1 MSSPTSPL
9 AASPP
14 AASHPGAPLPAS
26 LDLAGRTALVT
37 GCGSAEGIGFATARE
52 LAQRGARVVM
62 TATTER
68 IEQRAQELRDAG
80 HDAAG
85 VVARLET
92 ESAAHAAIEALRALG
107 AEPDILVNNAGMV
120 AVGEEFPRGDIGMSL
135 DEWRSAVDVN
145 LTSVF
150 LVTRA
155 VIGRM
160 RECGWGR
167 IVTVASTTGAL
178 QAARDDLGYATAKAG
193 VLGLTRGLAVDE
205 ARHGITVNA
214 VAPGWIATAS
224 QLEQEAVEGGLVPLG
239 RSGRPDEVASAIA
252 WLASPGASYITGQ
265 LIVVDG
271 GNSVAEER
279 RPGLWG

>member
-1 MSSPTSPL
+1 MSTSTAAAQPAAAAHPL
-9 AASPP
+9 PP
-14 AASHPGAPLPAS
+14 A
-26 LDLAGRTALVT
+26 LDLSGRTALVT
-37 GCGSAEGIGFATARE
+37 GCGSAEGIGFACARA
-52 LAQRGARVVM
+52 LARLGARVVM
-62 TATTER
+62 TATTDR
-68 IEQRAQELRDAG
+68 IELRVAELRAEG
-80 HDAAG
+80 HDADG

-92 ESAAHAAIEALRALG
+92 ESAARAALEAVAALG
-107 AEPDILVNNAGMV
+107 AEPSILVNNAGMV
-120 AVGEEFPRGDIGMSL
+120 ALGEEFPRGDIGMSL

-150 LVTRA
+150 LVTRG
-155 VIGRM
+155 VIERM
-160 RECGWGR
+160 RERGWGR
-167 IVTVASTTGAL
+167 IITVASTTGAV

-193 VLGLTRGLAVDE
+193 VLGLTRGLALDE

-224 QLEQEAVEGGLVPLG
+224 QLEQEAIEGELVPLG

-252 WLASPGASYITGQ
+252 WLASPGASYVTGQ
-265 LIVVDG
+265 LVVVDG

>member
-1 MSSPTSPL
+1 MSDPSPHDDPTSPG
-9 AASPP
+9 P
-14 AASHPGAPLPAS
+14 AAGRPALS
-26 LDLAGRTALVT
+26 ASIDLTGRTALVT

-52 LAQRGARVVM
+52 LARRGARVVM
-62 TATTER
+62 TATTDR
-68 IEQRAQELRDAG
+68 IEQRTQELRDEG

-85 VVARLET
+85 IVARLET
-92 ESAAHAAIEALRALG
+92 ESAAHAAIEAMRALG

-120 AVGEEFPRGDIGMSL
+120 AFGEEFPRGDIGMSL
-135 DEWRSAVDVN
+135 AEWRSAVDVN

-160 RECGWGR
+160 RERGWGR
-167 IVTVASTTGAL
+167 VVTVASTTGAV

-193 VLGLTRGLAVDE
+193 VLGFTRGLAIDE
-205 ARHGITVNA
+205 ARSGITVNA

-224 QLEQEAVEGGLVPLG
+224 QLEQEAIEGELVPAG
-239 RSGRPDEVASAIA
+239 RSGTPDEIASAIA

>member
-1 MSSPTSPL
+1 MSSPTSP
-9 AASPP
+9 P
-14 AASHPGAPLPAS
+14 AASLSGAPLPGAPLPAS

-37 GCGSAEGIGFATARE
+37 GCGSAEGIGFAAARE
-52 LAQRGARVVM
+52 LAERGARVVM
-62 TATTER
+62 TATTDR
-68 IEQRAQELRDAG
+68 IEQRAQELRNDG
-80 HDAAG
+80 HDAHG

-92 ESAAHAAIEALRALG
+92 ESAAHAAIDAMRALG

-120 AVGEEFPRGDIGMSL
+120 AVGEEMPRGDIGMSV

-160 RECGWGR
+160 RERGWGR
-167 IVTVASTTGAL
+167 VITVASTTGAV

-193 VLGLTRGLAVDE
+193 ALGLTRGLAIDE

-224 QLEQEAVEGGLVPLG
+224 QLEQEAVEGGLVPVG

>member
-1 MSSPTSPL
+1 MTSPTSPPAGTPL
-9 AASPP
+9 A
-14 AASHPGAPLPAS
+14 GAPLPAS
-26 LDLAGRTALVT
+26 LHLAGRTALVT
-37 GCGSAEGIGFATARE
+37 GCGSAAGIGFATARE
-52 LAQRGARVVM
+52 LALRGARVVM
-62 TATTER
+62 TATTDR
-68 IEQRAQELRDAG
+68 IEQRAQELRDEG

-92 ESAAHAAIEALRALG
+92 ESAAHAAIEAIRALG

-120 AVGEEFPRGDIGMSL
+120 AVGEEVPRGDIGMSV

-145 LTSVF
+145 LTSGF

-160 RECGWGR
+160 RDRGWGR
-167 IVTVASTTGAL
+167 IVTVASTTGAV
-178 QAARDDLGYATAKAG
+178 QASRDDLAYATAKAG
-193 VLGLTRGLAVDE
+193 VLGFTRGLALDE

-214 VAPGWIATAS
+214 VAPGWIATGS

-265 LIVVDG
+265 LVVVDG

-279 RPGLWG
+279 RPGLWK

>member
-1 MSSPTSPL
+1 MSSPTAP
-9 AASPP
+9 AGASV
-14 AASHPGAPLPAS
+14 SGAPLPAS

-52 LAQRGARVVM
+52 LAERGARVVM

-92 ESAAHAAIEALRALG
+92 ESAAHDAIEAVRALG
-107 AEPDILVNNAGMV
+107 AAPDILVNNAGMV
-120 AVGEEFPRGDIGMSL
+120 AVGEEFPC
-135 DEWRSAVDVN
+135 
-145 LTSVF
+145 
-150 LVTRA
+150 VTRA

-160 RECGWGR
+160 RERGWGR
-167 IVTVASTTGAL
+167 IVTVASTTGAV

-193 VLGLTRGLAVDE
+193 VLGFTRGLAIDE

-265 LIVVDG
+265 LVVVDG

>member
-1 MSSPTSPL
+1 MSTPDS
-9 AASPP
+9 P
-14 AASHPGAPLPAS
+14 AAEAAHRAAHPALPAS
-26 LDLAGRTALVT
+26 IDLTGRTALVT

-52 LAQRGARVVM
+52 LARRGARVVM
-62 TATTER
+62 TATTDR
-68 IEQRAQELRDAG
+68 IEQRAHELRNAG

-92 ESAAHAAIEALRALG
+92 ESAAHAAIDAIRALG
-107 AEPDILVNNAGMV
+107 ADPDILVNNAGMV
-120 AVGEEFPRGDIGMSL
+120 AVGEEMPRGDIGMSV

-160 RECGWGR
+160 RERGWGR
-167 IVTVASTTGAL
+167 VVTVASTTGAV

-193 VLGLTRGLAVDE
+193 VLGFTRGLAIDE

-224 QLEQEAVEGGLVPLG
+224 QMEQEAIEGGLVPLG
-239 RSGRPDEVASAIA
+239 RSGRPDEIASAIA

-265 LIVVDG
+265 LLVVDG

-279 RPGLWG
+279 RPGLWA

>member
-1 MSSPTSPL
+1 MSTPRSAPET
-9 AASPP
+9 AR
-14 AASHPGAPLPAS
+14 PLPPS
-26 LDLAGRTALVT
+26 IDLAGRTALVT
-37 GCGSAEGIGFATARE
+37 GCGSATGIGFATARE
-52 LAQRGARVVM
+52 LARRGARVIM
-62 TATTER
+62 TATTDR
-68 IEQRAQELRDAG
+68 IEQRAAELRAEG

-92 ESAAHAAIEALRALG
+92 ESVAHAAIEAMRALG
-107 AEPDILVNNAGMV
+107 GEPDILVNNAGMV
-120 AVGEEFPRGDIGMSL
+120 ALGDEVPRGDIGMRV

-155 VIGRM
+155 VIGGM
-160 RECGWGR
+160 RDRGWGR
-167 IVTVASTTGAL
+167 IVSVASTTGAV
-178 QAARDDLGYATAKAG
+178 QAARHDLGYATAKAG
-193 VLGLTRGLAVDE
+193 VLGFTRALAVDE
-205 ARHGITVNA
+205 ARNGITVNA
-214 VAPGWIATAS
+214 VAPGWIATSS
-224 QLEQEAVEGGLVPLG
+224 QLEQEAEEGALVPLG
-239 RSGRPDEVASAIA
+239 RSGAPEEVASAVA